1 MRVQVEGEATDIM
14 ASRGHSQRWRDPVAT
29 ALQLSG
35 IGPGKLL
42 KTLGIPVIVDRPG
55 VGGNLQDHYQ
65 MRTIVRMKA
74 RVSLN
79 NQVRDP
85 FSLAK
90 MGLDWA
96 IRGADR

>member
-1 MRVQVEGEATDIM
+1 
-14 ASRGHSQRWRDPVAT
+14 
-29 ALQLSG
+29 
-35 IGPGKLL
+35 
-42 KTLGIPVIVDRPG
+42 
-55 VGGNLQDHYQ
+55 

-96 IRGADR
+96 IGGAGR